1 MANED
6 LYGVLG
12 VSRGADEKEIKK
24 AYRRLA
30 RELHPD
36 HTKGDKAA
44 EERFK
49 KVSAAYAVLGDR
61 EKRKLYDQYGIDG
74 LRDGFDPEMWRRYGG
89 GFGGRPGT
97 GARPQGVEFDFGG
110 FSGFGSLEDVFESL
124 FGGSGFGRRGA
135 VRGRGASPFDIRA
148 PGAQVQSVIEVDLL
162 DAVLGRELQIA
173 VPIGPE
179 QRKLK
184 VKVPRGI
191 EDGQSMRLKGQGAKS
206 PEGGPAGDLLLE
218 IRIRDHPRY
227 RRTGMDLEVREVIT
241 VGQAYRGTSLPV
253 ETPWGKVKVTVPA
266 GTQGGQR
273 LRVKG
278 HGVRKGRGGE
288 SGDLYVQLSIRIPTQ
303 QGPEVE
309 EAIEKLEQMY

>member
-1 MANED
+1 MNED
-6 LYGVLG
+6 FYSVLG

-36 HTKGDKAA
+36 HTKGDKTA

-49 KVSAAYAVLGDR
+49 TVSAAYAVLGDK

-74 LRDGFDPEMWRRYGG
+74 LRDGFDPEMWRQYGG
-89 GFGGRPGT
+89 GFSGRPGGGGRP
-97 GARPQGVEFDFGG
+97 ARGVEFDFGG

-124 FGGSGFGRRGA
+124 FGGSGFSRRGG
-135 VRGRGASPFDIRA
+135 VRTRSGSPFDIRA
-148 PGAQVQSVIEVDLL
+148 PGVQVHSVIDVDLL

-173 VPIGPE
+173 VPIDAE
-179 QRKLK
+179 RRKLK
-184 VKVPRGI
+184 VKVPQGI
-191 EDGQSMRLKGQGAKS
+191 EDRQSMRLKGQGARS
-206 PEGGPAGDLLLE
+206 QDGGTAGDLLLE

-227 RRTGMDLEVREVIT
+227 RRSGLDLEVRETIT
-241 VGQAYRGTSLPV
+241 VGQAYRGSSLPV

-273 LRVKG
+273 MRVKG
-278 HGVRKGRGGE
+278 HGVRRGGE
-288 SGDLYVQLSIRIPTQ
+288 SGDLYVQLAIRIPTKRDS
-303 QGPEVE
+303 ELDDV
-309 EAIEKLEQMY
+309 IEKLEQMY